1 MDHEIG
7 LICIAAEKSV
17 KLTHVQESY
26 HVKEKD
32 PNKLLQKWTVFFNGN
47 SKHYSNTLLSDTQG
61 TVTETL
67 KYNCY
72 SLQGAF
78 HHSQSDDCYQP
89 FSCVFFFF
97 FFRFNLIFNMI
108 LYISVIQINLPWIP
122 VISYCDFFTK

>member
-78 HHSQSDDCYQP
+78 HHSQSGDCYQP
-89 FSCVFFFF
+89 FSCVFFFSDP
-97 FFRFNLIFNMI
+97 I
-108 LYISVIQINLPWIP
+108 LFSI
-122 VISYCDFFTK
+122 

>member
-32 PNKLLQKWTVFFNGN
+32 PNKLLQKWTIFCNGN
-47 SKHYSNTLLSDTQG
+47 SKHYLNTLLSDTQG
-61 TVTETL
+61 TVREIL

-78 HHSQSDDCYQP
+78 HHSQSGDCYQP
-89 FSCVFFFF
+89 FSCVV
-97 FFRFNLIFNMI
+97 FFRSNLIFNMI

>member
-32 PNKLLQKWTVFFNGN
+32 PNKLLQKWTIFCNGN
-47 SKHYSNTLLSDTQG
+47 SKHYLNTLLSDTQG
-61 TVTETL
+61 TVREIL

-72 SLQGAF
+72 SLQGAY
-78 HHSQSDDCYQP
+78 HHSQSGDCYQP
-89 FSCVFFFF
+89 FSCVFSFQIQSYFQYDPLYF
-97 FFRFNLIFNMI
+97 CYSDKSPLDSCNI
-108 LYISVIQINLPWIP
+108 LL
-122 VISYCDFFTK
+122 